1 MQSVTTNMLTNHSI
15 VQQSHNGCFMFTC
28 LAWKGSVNFKGEIHW
43 SDIYTVHT
51 HVFTI
56 GSRNLDLEIWIW
68 RFGFGDLDFGL
79 DCSGY
84 FGILDKYSGQVSD

>member
-1 MQSVTTNMLTNHSI
+1 
-15 VQQSHNGCFMFTC
+15 MFTC

-68 RFGFGDLDFGL
+68 RFGFGDLDL
-79 DCSGY
+79 EIW
-84 FGILDKYSGQVSD
+84 ILDWTAVDILEFWTSIVDKYQIDQYEC